1 MADGAADPQHVEYLK
16 RLEDQVQRRR
26 RAEAATE
33 ADPSSER
40 ERGFSRFVSGANTS
54 RGAAG

>member
-26 RAEAATE
+26 RAEEAAR
-33 ADPSSER
+33 ADPARDR
-40 ERGFSRFVSGANTS
+40 ELGFSRFVSGANH
-54 RGAAG
+54 GKDPAP